1 MHKSLAFVAAILC
14 VLSCSA
20 ESRASSIVI
29 GISND
34 DSAFSSGPI
43 QGFDPTLG
51 TLDSV
56 DVDIFVSFANLTY
69 INFGTTS
76 ELVVANPTLAVSF
89 PGGLIINAA
98 ELVNQSLDSFGSVLI
113 PLSGGDGPVTLVGP
127 DITGFISAGLV
138 SFDALPGSAVN
149 PNIDSGAT
157 GPNVSVTFGNQ
168 FLRGQVT
175 YNYTPSTEPPGAVP
189 EPASLTLLGLGLAG
203 MAGRRWGQRKAS

>member
-20 ESRASSIVI
+20 ESRAASIVI
-29 GISND
+29 FVSND

-69 INFGTTS
+69 INFGTTT
-76 ELVVANPTLAVSF
+76 ELVVANPTLAVIF
-89 PGGLIINAA
+89 PGGLIINDTA
-98 ELVNQSLDSFGSVLI
+98 LVNQSLDSIGSVLI

-203 MAGRRWGQRKAS
+203 MAGRRWRQRKAS